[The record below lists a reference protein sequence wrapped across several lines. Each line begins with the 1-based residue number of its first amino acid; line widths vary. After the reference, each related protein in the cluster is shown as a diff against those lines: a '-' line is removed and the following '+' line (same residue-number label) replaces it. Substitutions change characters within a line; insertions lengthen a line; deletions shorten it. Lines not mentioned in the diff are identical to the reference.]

1 MVMITSWT
9 RTRRLLACNW
19 SSSAF
24 LQGAD
29 AIPSADVPQMHLLFS
44 RSVGGKVSKT
54 FVLSLHMFA
63 KALHLPA
70 TREAPNYDILRQ
82 MQTHVESIKKT
93 SLDSSSSLL
102 SLLLRRS
109 ALAMQMLQM
118 LQLQMWCVLGRPS
131 LPWSP
136 GQQRQQHLS

>member
-1 MVMITSWT
+1 M
-9 RTRRLLACNW
+9 
-19 SSSAF
+19 
-24 LQGAD
+24 
-29 AIPSADVPQMHLLFS
+29 
-44 RSVGGKVSKT
+44 SKT

-118 LQLQMWCVLGRPS
+118 LQMLQLQMWCVLGRPS